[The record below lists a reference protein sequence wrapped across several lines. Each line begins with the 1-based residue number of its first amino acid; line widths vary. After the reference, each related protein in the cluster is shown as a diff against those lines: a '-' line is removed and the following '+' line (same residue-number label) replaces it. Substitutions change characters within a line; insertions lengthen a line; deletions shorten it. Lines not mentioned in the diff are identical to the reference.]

1 MPRTYSV
8 DLGELQQKIDEMAA
22 FDKTIERALEHLDR
36 VVEGLHITWT
46 GQAAVAHREAHEQWV
61 AGMREMHTG
70 LVEMRDAAHR
80 AHGNYTSAVEA
91 NSRMWA
97 TVR

>member
-1 MPRTYSV
+1 MPRKYAV
-8 DLGELQQKIDEMAA
+8 DLGQLQHKIDEMAA
-22 FDKTIERALEHLDR
+22 YEQKIEQALQHLDR
-36 VVEGLHITWT
+36 VIERLHITWT
-46 GQAAVAHREAHEQWV
+46 GQAAIAHRAAHEEWV
-61 AGMREMHTG
+61 AGMKQMHAG